1 MKICILC
8 EESKVQQV
16 RQKMKNNN
24 ILKIPLSPT
33 GEFPAT
39 HKMCVMRVSDERGR
53 QILDLAELTIMEEIE
68 PSDFLEKHN
77 LKEIRKKLI

>member
-1 MKICILC
+1 
-8 EESKVQQV
+8 
-16 RQKMKNNN
+16 MKNNN

-39 HKMCVMRVSDERGR
+39 HKMCVMTVSAERGR
-53 QILDLAELTIMEEIE
+53 QILDSAELTIIEEIE